1 MVNNSV
7 VSEPVSFFRVRP
19 YYGNLCANA
28 LFSLN
33 ASKVATKCQICA
45 TICQICCFRPV
56 RYALAFLCLI
66 DDKTLK
72 R

>member
-19 YYGNLCANA
+19 YYGNLRANA
-28 LFSLN
+28 FLRLN
-33 ASKVATKCQICA
+33 ALKVVTICQIFA
-45 TICQICCFRPV
+45 TICQISQFLPV
-56 RYALAFLCLI
+56 RFTLAFLCLI

>member
-19 YYGNLCANA
+19 YYGNLRANA

-33 ASKVATKCQICA
+33 VLKVA
-45 TICQICCFRPV
+45 TICQIFATICQIRRFLPIC
-56 RYALAFLCLI
+56 YALAFLCLI

>member
-7 VSEPVSFFRVRP
+7 VSEPVFFFRVRP
-19 YYGNLCANA
+19 YYGNLRANA

-33 ASKVATKCQICA
+33 ASKVATNCQIFA
-45 TICQICCFRPV
+45 TICQIHSFLPV
-56 RYALAFLCLI
+56 RFALAFLCLI

>member
-19 YYGNLCANA
+19 YYGNLRANA
-28 LFSLN
+28 LFGLN
-33 ASKVATKCQICA
+33 VLKDTTNCQIFA
-45 TICQICCFRPV
+45 TICQICCFVHIRF
-56 RYALAFLCLI
+56 ALAFLCLI